1 MKSMNAE
8 NCYHVERVSNGYIVT
23 EARPHRDQA
32 MMMRGVE
39 IASPPPHVFETYD
52 AMQKWLRVKF
62 EAESESVNI
71 VQRLQP

>member
-1 MKSMNAE
+1 MSAE
-8 NCYHVERVSNGYIVT
+8 NCYHVERASNGYIVT

-52 AMQKWLRVKF
+52 AMQKWLRGRF
-62 EAESESVNI
+62 EPETEKSNAT
-71 VQRLQP
+71 QRLQP